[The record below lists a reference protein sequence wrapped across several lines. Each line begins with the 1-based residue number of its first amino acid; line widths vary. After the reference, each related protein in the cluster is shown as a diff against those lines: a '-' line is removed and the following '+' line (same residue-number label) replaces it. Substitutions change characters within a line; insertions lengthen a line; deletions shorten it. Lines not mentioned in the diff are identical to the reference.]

1 MLHPN
6 RQVAFLVIFTCLK
19 NIHDMHLSVV
29 SLRNFLAKNKQEKR
43 VWCEI
48 HHVIFF
54 IMQIEFYAWRFEKL
68 WDFNRFL
75 IAKRTPVQLN
85 DKELQK

>member
-6 RQVAFLVIFTCLK
+6 WQVAFLVIFTCLK

-48 HHVIFF
+48 HHVIFLLCRLNF
-54 IMQIEFYAWRFEKL
+54 MLEDLKSYEILI
-68 WDFNRFL
+68 DFW
-75 IAKRTPVQLN
+75 
-85 DKELQK
+85 